1 MKKELLDNMKSIVLI
16 DSAALFTKFETS
28 VALCHFQLCTQC
40 SVLEINSAYF
50 EQCTLHRPKA
60 FGNKPNECMVGPS

>member
-1 MKKELLDNMKSIVLI
+1 MKKELLDNMKAIVLI

-40 SVLEINSAYF
+40 SVLEINSGLLRAVYTTPT
-50 EQCTLHRPKA
+50 ESIRKQT
-60 FGNKPNECMVGPS
+60 